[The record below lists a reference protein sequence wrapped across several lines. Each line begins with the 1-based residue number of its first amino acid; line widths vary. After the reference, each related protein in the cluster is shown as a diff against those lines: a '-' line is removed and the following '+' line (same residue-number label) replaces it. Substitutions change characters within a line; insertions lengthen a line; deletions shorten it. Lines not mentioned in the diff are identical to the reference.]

1 MSRVKLLLIIGF
13 AIAAFYS
20 GVYVCD
26 LEWKEKHS
34 ALLLTLDA
42 ALHINMQSVLQIER
56 LQRDKSNAIAEKLAA
71 ERAAQ
76 AAKARVI
83 TKEVVKYVETNANA
97 GAVVDDDFVCI
108 YNNSVPSVRVPGTA
122 EATSGTNATAGG
134 NENITTGD
142 VLSITVENYAVCRD
156 AIARLQAWQNW
167 YKSVSQ

>member
-83 TKEVVKYVETNANA
+83 TKEVVRYVETNANA

-108 YNNSVPSVRVPGTA
+108 YDNAVPSVRVPGAT
-122 EATSGTNATAGG
+122 ETTSGANVAGG
-134 NENITTGD
+134 NPATIGCVLETT
-142 VLSITVENYAVCRD
+142 VNNNAICQD
-156 AIARLQAWQNW
+156 AITRLQAWQNW